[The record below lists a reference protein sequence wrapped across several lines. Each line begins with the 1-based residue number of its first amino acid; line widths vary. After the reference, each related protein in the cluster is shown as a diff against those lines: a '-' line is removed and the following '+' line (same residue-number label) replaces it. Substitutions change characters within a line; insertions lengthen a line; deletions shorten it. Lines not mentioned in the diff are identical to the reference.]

1 MMNPIAVA
9 MIALGVVLL
18 LCGLYLALRR
28 QKATGI
34 AISLLGVGV
43 AAVPFLASFYLAR

>member
-18 LCGLYLALRR
+18 LFGLFLVVRR
-28 QKATGI
+28 RRAAGI
-34 AISLLGVGV
+34 AISLLGVV
-43 AAVPFLASFYLAR
+43 TAAVPFIASFLLAG